1 MNWLIILL
9 CVIWGFN
16 WVMMDIGGQYF
27 PPMMFSALRF
37 LVGSL
42 VIFLVIWFKRIPL
55 PKKEDWK
62 WYGIC
67 GILQIAYVYTVSQYA
82 LHYLDTGLA
91 CVLNFTMPLWLTL
104 ISPFFIPGER
114 LTKIKL
120 IGVFIGIGGLV
131 MVMEINA
138 AQLEGNGMKLWM
150 ELLLLLG
157 AMGWAICN
165 IIIKKVLHSHD
176 KIQFTGYQMLIGAI
190 LLLLGSLAF
199 ERGDTITWNMEGVIA
214 LLFAGIIASS
224 LAYVLWFYIL
234 TKIDASKAS
243 ISLLLVPVVGV
254 FSSSLVFQ
262 TQLSWSVLIG
272 IILILSGIGI
282 VNLKPGQ
289 RAQSIAAKH

>member
-9 CVIWGFN
+9 CSIWGFN
-16 WVMMDIGGQYF
+16 WVVMDIGGQYF

-42 VIFLVIWFKRIPL
+42 VIFIVIWVKRIPL

-62 WYGIC
+62 WYVIC

-82 LHYLDTGLA
+82 LHYMDPGLA
-91 CVLNFTMPLWLTL
+91 SVLNFTMPLWLTL

-120 IGVFIGIGGLV
+120 FGVLIGIIGLI
-131 MVMEINA
+131 MVMEINTD
-138 AQLEGNGMKLWM
+138 QLEGTGMKLWL

-157 AMGWAICN
+157 AVGWAICN

-176 KIQFTGYQMLIGAI
+176 KIQFTGYQMFIGAI

-199 ERGDTITWNMEGVIA
+199 ERGDSITWDAEGVIA
-214 LLFAGIIASS
+214 VLFAGIAASS

-234 TKIDASKAS
+234 TKIDATKAS

-262 TQLSWSVLIG
+262 TQLSWSVLTG

-289 RAQSIAAKH
+289 RSQSITVK

>member
-1 MNWLIILL
+1 MNGLIILL

-16 WVMMDIGGQYF
+16 WVVMDIGGQYF

-82 LHYLDTGLA
+82 LHYIDTGLA

-114 LTKIKL
+114 LTKVKL
-120 IGVFIGIGGLV
+120 SGVFIGIIGLV
-131 MVMEINA
+131 MVMEINFS
-138 AQLEGNGMKLWM
+138 QLEGNGMKLLM

-157 AMGWAICN
+157 AVAWAICN

-190 LLLLGSLAF
+190 LLLMGTLAF
-199 ERGDTITWNMEGVIA
+199 EGGEPVIWSTEGVIA
-214 LLFAGIIASS
+214 VLFAGVVASS

-234 TKIDASKAS
+234 IRIDATKAS

-272 IILILSGIGI
+272 IVLILSGIGI
-282 VNLKPGQ
+282 VNMKPRHRG
-289 RAQSIAAKH
+289 RSIAAKQ